1 MAEQLLIEAKATAAE
16 SAWSKGVAERHNSVI
31 ADLLDKIL
39 ADTSINYDIPVD
51 WFINAKNSLQNING
65 FFSYQLA
72 IVGNLQLSSVLSDDL
87 LSHKK

>member
-31 ADLLDKIL
+31 GDILDKIL

-51 WFINAKNSLQNING
+51 
-65 FFSYQLA
+65 
-72 IVGNLQLSSVLSDDL
+72 
-87 LSHKK
+87 